1 MGRDAFLKGEWK
13 YPGFW
18 HWCLPNTLKR
28 AVIRATMQY
37 INKAFLFTA
46 AASTVLVGDI
56 IFPKTWSTAV
66 NVGNREAVV
75 HVVDCRGSLKLVLQ
89 SVCLPTEKLSDPI
102 SCLEFRN
109 IGRIKKIVTVLINSV
124 SKYLMVLSFPPSP
137 QAVTLTGNF
146 PLASEG
152 LGSEQC
158 RIQ

>member
-1 MGRDAFLKGEWK
+1 
-13 YPGFW
+13 
-18 HWCLPNTLKR
+18 
-28 AVIRATMQY
+28 MQY
-37 INKAFLFTA
+37 INKAFLFTT

-124 SKYLMVLSFPPSP
+124 SKYLTVLSFPPPPPGCPLDWEFSFGFRGP
-137 QAVTLTGNF
+137 GIRAVQDTIAYTSIKKPEITYFRNWL
-146 PLASEG
+146 
-152 LGSEQC
+152 Q
-158 RIQ
+158 